1 MQIYTIVIGGLE
13 KSYMQKLVLYLN
25 ERLGKSARVELL
37 EHWEILEQPEVWEMK
52 KQSVG
57 VPMEGS
63 KCWDTGIGSEAFIT
77 YLAEQHLVNHTLTV
91 TAQKCTEKAVVYQ
104 YQPRDCLYR
113 EIVSKCPM
121 NVGGRQ
127 KWSRKAADSGGWY
140 LPERVRVE
148 YLWHF
153 RCFTPG
159 CYQRQRKCCM
169 SILQNAVE

>member
-1 MQIYTIVIGGLE
+1 
-13 KSYMQKLVLYLN
+13 
-25 ERLGKSARVELL
+25 
-37 EHWEILEQPEVWEMK
+37 MK

-77 YLAEQHLVNHTLTV
+77 YLTEQHLVNHTLTV

-127 KWSRKAADSGGWY
+127 KVEQEGG
-140 LPERVRVE
+140 
-148 YLWHF
+148 
-153 RCFTPG
+153 
-159 CYQRQRKCCM
+159 RQRWM
-169 SILQNAVE
+169 GIYRRGSEWSTYGIFVVLRLDAVRDKESVVCQFYRMQWNDGIV

>member
-37 EHWEILEQPEVWEMK
+37 EHWEIPEQPEVWKMK

-77 YLAEQHLVNHTLTV
+77 YLTEQHLVNHTLTV

-113 EIVSKCPM
+113 EIVSKC
-121 NVGGRQ
+121 GAGRRQ
-127 KWSRKAADSGGWY
+127 TAVDGIYRRGSEWSTYGIFVVLRLDAIRDKESVVCQFYRMQWNDGI
-140 LPERVRVE
+140 V
-148 YLWHF
+148 
-153 RCFTPG
+153 
-159 CYQRQRKCCM
+159 
-169 SILQNAVE
+169 

>member
-37 EHWEILEQPEVWEMK
+37 EHWEIPEQPEVWKMK

-77 YLAEQHLVNHTLTV
+77 YLTEQHLVNHTLTV

-113 EIVSKCPM
+113 EIVSK
-121 NVGGRQ
+121 
-127 KWSRKAADSGGWY
+127 
-140 LPERVRVE
+140 
-148 YLWHF
+148 
-153 RCFTPG
+153 
-159 CYQRQRKCCM
+159 
-169 SILQNAVE
+169 

>member
-1 MQIYTIVIGGLE
+1 
-13 KSYMQKLVLYLN
+13 
-25 ERLGKSARVELL
+25 
-37 EHWEILEQPEVWEMK
+37 
-52 KQSVG
+52 
-57 VPMEGS
+57 MEGS

-77 YLAEQHLVNHTLTV
+77 YLTEQHLVNHTLTV

-121 NVGGRQ
+121 NVGGR
-127 KWSRKAADSGGWY
+127 
-140 LPERVRVE
+140 VE